1 MPSSVHAARRAP
13 SRDAQADD
21 GQQRHAIVGGMRG
34 YLAADDV
41 PRRAVASLR
50 ERLGAT
56 LVRVSLFGS
65 RARGEADP
73 DSDYDLLVV
82 VEEPG
87 SAAKQAVY
95 EVASDFLVD
104 HRVDLS
110 AKVLPRADFERLHRS
125 DLPFWRRFAQD
136 EVVLWSREN

>member
-1 MPSSVHAARRAP
+1 
-13 SRDAQADD
+13 
-21 GQQRHAIVGGMRG
+21 MRG

-41 PRRAVASLR
+41 PMRAVASLR
-50 ERLGAT
+50 ERLGET

-104 HRVDLS
+104 HRVDVS
-110 AKVLPRADFERLHRS
+110 AKVLPRADFERLRRS
-125 DLPFWRRFAQD
+125 GLPFWRRYAQD